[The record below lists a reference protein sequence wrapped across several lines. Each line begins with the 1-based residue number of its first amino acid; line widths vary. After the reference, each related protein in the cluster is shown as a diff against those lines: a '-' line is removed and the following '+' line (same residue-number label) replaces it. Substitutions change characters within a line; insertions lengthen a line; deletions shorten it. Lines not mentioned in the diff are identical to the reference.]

1 MSIRTIARRAR
12 AGALATALGAG
23 VVVAAPSMADAQIG
37 GSYTTE
43 TVRGTSASGFGG
55 GTIYA
60 PRSGNN
66 LPVIALS
73 PGYTERQSAV
83 SWYGPLFANA
93 GFVVITIDTNSTLD
107 QPASRGRQLNA
118 ALDHVVNRSGVR
130 SRVDGSRLAAGGHSM
145 GGGGSLNAASSNSRI
160 RATLPLAPWHS
171 TKNWSRQSTPS
182 LIVAAQRDVIAPTG
196 SHAERFYNSLS
207 GPKIYMELRGASHNV
222 TNRSNSAI
230 SARAVPFMN
239 RYLKGD
245 QSAGSALC
253 SAPSGTSSYRTSG
266 LGCGGSS
273 GGSSWWGR

>member
-12 AGALATALGAG
+12 AGAVVTALAAG

-37 GSYTTE
+37 GYTTE
-43 TVRGTSASGFGG
+43 TVRSASGFGG

-60 PRSGNN
+60 PRSGTD

-73 PGYTERQSAV
+73 PGFTERQRAV

-93 GFVVITIDTNSTLD
+93 GYVVITIDTNTTFD

-130 SRVDGSRLAAGGHSM
+130 SRVDGTRLAAGGHSM

-160 RATLPLAPWHS
+160 RATMPLAPWHS
-171 TKNWSRQSTPS
+171 TKSWSRLSTPS
-182 LIVAAQRDVIAPTG
+182 LIVAAQRDIIAPTG
-196 SHAERFYNSLS
+196 SHAERFYSTLG
-207 GPKIYMELRGASHNV
+207 GPKVYLELRGANHQV

-230 SARAVPFMN
+230 SARAVPFMD
-239 RYLKGD
+239 RFLKGD
-245 QSAGSALC
+245 TSAESALC

-266 LGCGGSS
+266 LCG
-273 GGSSWWGR
+273 RR